1 MHIGEVTCRKEAERK
16 EQERGK
22 VWRVWSVKEREG
34 IIPSVS
40 LKKVLANSVA
50 PPLLNVSVKVAFT
63 PAIHHSLLHSNWA
76 LKHIICTLIHVLSCD
91 IVRSKYWLMDL
102 KLA

>member
-1 MHIGEVTCRKEAERK
+1 M
-16 EQERGK
+16 
-22 VWRVWSVKEREG
+22 WSVKERKG
-34 IIPSVS
+34 IPSVS
-40 LKKVLANSVA
+40 LKKDLANSVA

-63 PAIHHSLLHSNWA
+63 PAIHHSLSHSNWA
-76 LKHIICTLIHVLSCD
+76 LRHIICTLIRVLSCD